1 MDLGFTSGLAELL
14 EEQRRKRELE
24 ALQQQQEAAAA
35 QQEPAA
41 TSPVLTPEV
50 STSGAQTAAPAG
62 DSAAVSGQASPG
74 NLPRNTTGGL
84 AGNGRQTTGQG
95 SFRQGIGG
103 GLADNAVRM
112 LRRPSYSDPTAQ
124 DDPAAVAPVAAPVAA
139 PPADVS
145 GLAPLQGEGNV
156 RPPQLSDQTPDPNA
170 NISAAIADQRGI
182 GGQLRSLNQLERGG
196 PITAQPNE
204 QAQFDTQRDAE
215 NKVMGNIGAALA
227 KAGVAPPNITPPE
240 GAPADPLAPKP
251 KLTARQRAE
260 AEIPAVDDMKG
271 WQKVL
276 LVMGAGLA
284 GGLTKDAS
292 LGAKLAAMTPQ
303 NRRKRLVDE
312 RIKEIQEQ
320 DKLDLDTRQI
330 EAQIKATE
338 QGQVRAD
345 RQLGLTAKEQEFNQG
360 LQLARLDLD
369 VKRFKLDQDI
379 RTMQAE
385 TARQVA
391 ADRAEYNKRIAQI
404 REDALKAGK
413 VLPVGAQF
421 IHPETGQL
429 ITENPYQPQV
439 TTSKDTETVIAPDGK
454 TATVTKE
461 RTETKSRGGGEGT
474 VNASSEKAARRSQLK
489 RLWGADPA
497 LQAAFPTSE
506 AYVRAMG
513 AE

>member
-1 MDLGFTSGLAELL
+1 MGLAFTSSLAELL
-14 EEQRRKRELE
+14 EEQRRKGELE
-24 ALQQQQEAAAA
+24 ALKQQEAAAA

-62 DSAAVSGQASPG
+62 DSGAAPAPQDIAAYPAVMQ
-74 NLPRNTTGGL
+74 RNSTGGL
-84 AGNGRQTTGQG
+84 ADNGRSTTGTG
-95 SFRQGIGG
+95 NFRQGIGHG
-103 GLADNAVRM
+103 MSAAAADVNQLEQNYVAAGRANA
-112 LRRPSYSDPTAQ
+112 
-124 DDPAAVAPVAAPVAA
+124 APMQQPDMSLPVGVAAPGSNPAQELASMAPKAMDSPMAMPAGRQVA
-139 PPADVS
+139 
-145 GLAPLQGEGNV
+145 EE
-156 RPPQLSDQTPDPNA
+156 
-170 NISAAIADQRGI
+170 SAV
-182 GGQLRSLNQLERGG
+182 GG
-196 PITAQPNE
+196 
-204 QAQFDTQRDAE
+204 
-215 NKVMGNIGAALA
+215 IGAALA
-227 KAGVAPPNITPPE
+227 KAGMVKPDVAAPA
-240 GAPADPLAPKP
+240 APADPLAPKP

-320 DKLDLDTRQI
+320 DKLDLDTRQT
-330 EAQIKATE
+330 EAQIRATE

-391 ADRAEYNKRIAQI
+391 ADRAEYNRRIAQI

-413 VLPVGAQF
+413 VLPAGAWF

-461 RTETKSRGGGEGT
+461 RTETKSRGKQDAT
-474 VNASSEKAARRSQLK
+474 RNAAAA
-489 RLWGADPA
+489 ADPA
-497 LQAAFPTSE
+497 RAGDVQAYGIYINNGGTYSIGAW
-506 AYVRAMG
+506 RAAGRPSAG
-513 AE
+513 ANRLGGN

>member
-1 MDLGFTSGLAELL
+1 MDLAFTSSLADLL

-24 ALQQQQEAAAA
+24 ALQQQQEAAA
-35 QQEPAA
+35 

-50 STSGAQTAAPAG
+50 STNGAQTAAPAG
-62 DSAAVSGQASPG
+62 DSVAGVSGQASPG
-74 NLPRNTTGGL
+74 NLPRSSTGGL
-84 AGNGRQTTGQG
+84 AGNGRQSTGTGQ
-95 SFRQGIGG
+95 FRQGGIGYG
-103 GLADNAVRM
+103 MSAAAGDVNQLEQNYVAAGRANA
-112 LRRPSYSDPTAQ
+112 
-124 DDPAAVAPVAAPVAA
+124 APMQQPDMSLPVGVAAP
-139 PPADVS
+139 
-145 GLAPLQGEGNV
+145 GGN
-156 RPPQLSDQTPDPNA
+156 
-170 NISAAIADQRGI
+170 
-182 GGQLRSLNQLERGG
+182 
-196 PITAQPNE
+196 
-204 QAQFDTQRDAE
+204 QAQELASMAPKAMDSPMAMPEGRQVAE
-215 NKVMGNIGAALA
+215 ESAVGGIGAALA
-227 KAGVAPPNITPPE
+227 KAGVAPPDVAAPAP
-240 GAPADPLAPKP
+240 PADPLAPKP

-260 AEIPAVDDMKG
+260 AEVPAVDDMKG

-320 DKLDLDTRQI
+320 DKLDLDTRQT

-345 RQLGLTAKEQEFNQG
+345 RQLGLTENEQKFNQG

-413 VLPVGAQF
+413 VLPAGAQF

-439 TTSKDTETVIAPDGK
+439 TTSKDTETVVAPDGK

-461 RTETKSRGGGEGT
+461 RTETKSRGKQDAT
-474 VNASSEKAARRSQLK
+474 RNAAAA
-489 RLWGADPA
+489 ADPA
-497 LQAAFPTSE
+497 RAGDVQAYGIYINNGGTYSIGAW
-506 AYVRAMG
+506 RAAGRPSAG
-513 AE
+513 ANRLGGN

>member
-1 MDLGFTSGLAELL
+1 MDLAFTSSLADLL

-24 ALQQQQEAAAA
+24 ALQQQQE
-35 QQEPAA
+35 PAA

-50 STSGAQTAAPAG
+50 STNGAQTAAPAG

-112 LRRPSYSDPTAQ
+112 LRRPSYSDASAQ
-124 DDPAAVAPVAAPVAA
+124 DDPAAVPAPVAA
-139 PPADVS
+139 PPADLS
-145 GLAPLQGEGNV
+145 GLAPIQGEGNV

-320 DKLDLDTRQI
+320 DKLDLDTRQT

-391 ADRAEYNKRIAQI
+391 ADRAEYNRRIAQI

-413 VLPVGAQF
+413 VLPAGAWF

-439 TTSKDTETVIAPDGK
+439 TTSKDTETVVAPDGK

-461 RTETKSRGGGEGT
+461 RTETKSRGKQDAT
-474 VNASSEKAARRSQLK
+474 RNAAAA
-489 RLWGADPA
+489 ADPA
-497 LQAAFPTSE
+497 RAGDVQAYGIYINNGGTYSIGAW
-506 AYVRAMG
+506 RAAGRPSAG
-513 AE
+513 ANRLGGN